1 MIFFPQPIQIEGVDF
16 NAFVFYLYFLL
27 LFFFAA
33 KFVDSKLRAG
43 NKVED
48 KSIIRFK
55 VLATAYFIALISFS
69 MNFSMPL

>member
-1 MIFFPQPIQIEGVDF
+1 MHSWTYTVLYLAPKPVQIERVDF
-16 NAFVFYLYFLL
+16 NAFIYFFLLL

-48 KSIIRFK
+48 ESVITFK
-55 VLATAYFIALISFS
+55 QSFGCC
-69 MNFSMPL
+69 